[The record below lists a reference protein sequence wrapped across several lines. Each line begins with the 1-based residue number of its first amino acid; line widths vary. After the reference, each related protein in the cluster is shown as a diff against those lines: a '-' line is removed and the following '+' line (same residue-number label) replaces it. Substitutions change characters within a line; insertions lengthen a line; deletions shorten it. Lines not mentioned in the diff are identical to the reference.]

1 MVLRAVRTAH
11 AQAQGNSSVGTPQG
25 RAAAHAAIV
34 RVLTTRLSP
43 AQRQALA
50 LLSQQRDFTAD
61 DYDTLL
67 ALDDDQNNPS
77 AILARAAPSELHPL
91 PLYTFQGQGPGDA
104 SEAESSRS
112 PLPHQQCS
120 VCLETFHAGDRIR
133 VLPCMHQFHMACVD
147 RWLTEVCA
155 RLQSDQPE
163 CQQHCQLLAFAGTS
177 VRGCHR
183 CAACTC
189 TSARYSPQLFTHPPP
204 SRTSDKSPVPC
215 M

>member
-1 MVLRAVRTAH
+1 MPQLRLSTAAVSFVLLAVMVLRAVRTAH
-11 AQAQGNSSVGTPQG
+11 AQAQGSSSVGTPQG

-91 PLYTFQGQGPGDA
+91 PLYTYQGQGPGNA
-104 SEAESSRS
+104 SEADTSRS

-147 RWLTEVCA
+147 RWLTEVCVGSRISSESA
-155 RLQSDQPE
+155 SSNASSSSLA
-163 CQQHCQLLAFAGTS
+163 LLFG
-177 VRGCHR
+177 
-183 CAACTC
+183 
-189 TSARYSPQLFTHPPP
+189 
-204 SRTSDKSPVPC
+204 VP
-215 M
+215 